1 MGWLLAVAI
10 LLGIL
15 GFWLLIR
22 SGVAR
27 RETGMPV
34 GRIVYVDAGGWKR
47 TERPLFSAQHRLAG
61 RPDYLV
67 DTRQGL
73 IPVEV
78 KSGRAPFKPYD
89 GHVLQLGAYC
99 LLVEEQ
105 EGCKPPH
112 GIIKYDDLAFEID
125 FSPALRVELLRS
137 LEQMRRD
144 LRSTDVERSHEEP
157 ARCRRCGYRNRC
169 EQRLA

>member
-1 MGWLLAVAI
+1 MVWLLAVAI
-10 LLGIL
+10 LMGIL
-15 GFWLLIR
+15 GLWLLIR

-27 RETGMPV
+27 REMGMPV
-34 GRIVYVDAGGWKR
+34 GRIVYVDTGDWER
-47 TERPLFSAQHRLAG
+47 TERPLYSAQHRLTG

-78 KSGRAPFKPYD
+78 KSGHAPSKPYD

-105 EGCKPPH
+105 QGCKPPH
-112 GIIKYDDLAFEID
+112 GIIKYDDLAFKID
-125 FSPALRVELLRS
+125 FSPGLRAELLRT
-137 LEQMRRD
+137 LEQMRHD
-144 LRSTDVERSHEEP
+144 LRSTDVECSHEEP
-157 ARCRRCGYRNRC
+157 ARCRGCGYRDRC